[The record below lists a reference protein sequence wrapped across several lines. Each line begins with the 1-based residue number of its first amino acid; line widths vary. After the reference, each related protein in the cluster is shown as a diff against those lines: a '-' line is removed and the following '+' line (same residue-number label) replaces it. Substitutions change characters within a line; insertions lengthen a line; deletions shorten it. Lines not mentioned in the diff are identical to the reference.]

1 MLIIHM
7 KQNTNFFVINS
18 KVQGLNILM
27 ILKLLLNIPLTRII
41 FMNVSK
47 NGIILIAFDD
57 NIVDTLSIT
66 KFNQ

>member
-27 ILKLLLNIPLTRII
+27 ILKLLLNIPMTRII

-57 NIVDTLSIT
+57 TIVDTLSIT